1 MGKLKLHWQMLIA
14 ILVAVVIGLLF
25 DLETTLLGVSLY
37 SIFDFIGMLFLNALK
52 MLIVPLVMSS
62 IIVGIA
68 GLGGSDNLGRLGAKT
83 IGFYLCSSLLAIM
96 VGLLLVNLL
105 SPGVIDGEAAGSRLN
120 LSEPE
125 AVSSQLK
132 AVEGRGVG
140 DIAGIFLRMV
150 PPNIVEAAADGQML
164 GLIFFSLLFGVFMT
178 RITKEPA
185 QTLLG
190 FWNGVYETMMVMTLF
205 IMKFAPLGV
214 LGLVAKTILV
224 TGFDAFQPL
233 LMFFITVVLALV
245 IHVFVTLALI
255 LRLAGLSP
263 LKHYRAI
270 LPAMLTAFSTASS
283 SGTLPVTIECV
294 EKNAGV
300 SNRTS
305 AFVLP
310 LGATINMDGTA
321 LYECVAAMFIAQ
333 AYGLELGFVTQFTI
347 VLVALLTSIGVAGI
361 PSASLVAI
369 TVILGVI
376 GLPLEAIGMLL
387 VTDRVLDMMRTSVN
401 VFSDACGAVVIA
413 RSEGEKGLLI

>member
-14 ILVAVVIGLLF
+14 ILAAVVIGLLF
-25 DLETTLLGVSLY
+25 DVKTTVLGVSLY
-37 SIFDFIGMLFLNALK
+37 SIFDFIGVLFLNALK

-83 IGFYLCSSLLAIM
+83 IGFYLCSSLLAIL

-105 SPGVIDGEAAGSRLN
+105 SPGVVDGEAAGSRLN

-125 AVSSQLK
+125 AVSSQLA

-140 DIAGIFLRMV
+140 DITGVFLRMV
-150 PPNIVEAAADGQML
+150 PPNVIKAAADGQML

-178 RITKEPA
+178 RISKQPA
-185 QTLLG
+185 QTL
-190 FWNGVYETMMVMTLF
+190 YETMMEITLF

-214 LGLVAKTILV
+214 LGLVAKTILA

-233 LMFFITVVLALV
+233 MMFFITVVLALAIHTFV
-245 IHVFVTLALI
+245 ILALV
-255 LRLAGLSP
+255 LRFAGLNP
-263 LKHYRAI
+263 LKHYRAM

-321 LYECVAAMFIAQ
+321 LYECVAAIFIAQ
-333 AYGLELGFVTQFTI
+333 AYGLELSFVTQFTI

-387 VTDRVLDMMRTSVN
+387 VTDRILDMLRTSVN
-401 VFSDACGAVVIA
+401 VFSDSCGAVVIA
-413 RSEGEKGLLI
+413 RSEGEQGLLV